1 VRPRSP
7 VAVVAKDVA
16 ALEAVVTRKA
26 ENPVVTGSP
35 CEKRIG
41 AGLAAGGVPLRRA
54 RDLLDTDER
63 VALA

>member
-1 VRPRSP
+1 MRPRSP

-41 AGLAAGGVPLRRA
+41 AGLAAGGVPLR
-54 RDLLDTDER
+54 
-63 VALA
+63 